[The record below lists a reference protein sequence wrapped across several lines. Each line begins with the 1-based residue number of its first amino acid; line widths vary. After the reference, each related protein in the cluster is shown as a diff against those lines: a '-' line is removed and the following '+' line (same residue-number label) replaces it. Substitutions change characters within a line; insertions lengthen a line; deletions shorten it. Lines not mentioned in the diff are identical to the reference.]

1 MLCTIPHVGHA
12 PTRWSID
19 RKSVPR
25 DPADID
31 GLSVATLRAKVGAWR
46 DEFYRIRHWPIDWN
60 TSHGATPRLNA
71 VREGRGRGY
80 TRDVRLCATA
90 ASTRARRSGPGHPR
104 GICSLTGNLASTT
117 KSDLA
122 CGACHGHNAT
132 TQGQQ
137 EPVEW
142 ASSRHTPRSHH
153 LFLPRAIHI
162 YSRFLPD
169 AFTCI
174 SELHTPSYL

>member
-31 GLSVATLRAKVGAWR
+31 GLSVATLRAKAGAWR

-117 KSDLA
+117 KSGPGLRR
-122 CGACHGHNAT
+122 
-132 TQGQQ
+132 
-137 EPVEW
+137 V
-142 ASSRHTPRSHH
+142 
-153 LFLPRAIHI
+153 PRAQCHHAGPTRTCRVGLKQAHPTVSPPIPTTSNPHI
-162 YSRFLPD
+162 F
-169 AFTCI
+169 AIFA
-174 SELHTPSYL
+174 

>member
-1 MLCTIPHVGHA
+1 MLCTIPHVGRA

-25 DPADID
+25 KSPYACVLDARERLGAMGRSCGNST
-31 GLSVATLRAKVGAWR
+31 GLAGVEKR
-46 DEFYRIRHWPIDWN
+46 PMDWN

-117 KSDLA
+117 KSGPGLRR
-122 CGACHGHNAT
+122 
-132 TQGQQ
+132 
-137 EPVEW
+137 V
-142 ASSRHTPRSHH
+142 
-153 LFLPRAIHI
+153 PRAQCHHAGPTRTCRVGLKQAHPTVSPPIPTTSNPHI
-162 YSRFLPD
+162 F
-169 AFTCI
+169 ATFA
-174 SELHTPSYL
+174 